1 MDLIRRWSNRVSSPL
16 LSGLFHAFV
25 WMMVGA
31 LVLSLLLW
39 LTGMQEQ
46 DLSLFTYII
55 HGISMLAGGF
65 VSGRKSGKKGWYQG
79 GLTGVVYGI
88 AVLVIGFLALDSH
101 VNAQDLLHLS
111 AAFILGA
118 FGGMLGINLS
128 KTS

>member
-1 MDLIRRWSNRVSSPL
+1 MDMIRRWSYRVSSPL
-16 LSGLFHAFV
+16 LSGLFYAFI
-25 WMMVGA
+25 WMMAGA

-65 VSGRKSGKKGWYQG
+65 VSGKRSGKKGWYRG
-79 GLTGVVYGI
+79 GVTGLVYGV
-88 AVLVIGFLALDSH
+88 AVLVIGFLALDSRMN
-101 VNAQDLLHLS
+101 VQDLLHLS

-128 KTS
+128 KTA